1 MKRELYIVK
10 GELRVDEDK
19 KPFNDAIDHMNKIEG
34 NVSNLAN
41 ADFKKLPRPL
51 KYFGYFVVGFFSIT
65 LLLILILN
73 LLK

>member
-1 MKRELYIVK
+1 M
-10 GELRVDEDK
+10 DNDK

-41 ADFKKLPRPL
+41 ADLKKLPRPL
-51 KYFGYFVVGFFSIT
+51 KYFGYFMVGFFSISI
-65 LLLILILN
+65 LLILILN